1 MVLHQHDHGH
11 SHGGHSHGSPSR
23 THGGARWKAL
33 FWRKK
38 KEEQRT
44 EAEQQDD
51 EVAAAGSAEE
61 GLAEMRRPQKKK
73 EQRNINVHAAFIH
86 VIGDLIQSV
95 GVVIAAYII
104 RFRVSIYKCLS
115 VVMTL
120 SLCILCVCVHVN
132 VCAYLR
138 ACMCTC
144 LLMCKSL
151 SNQHIPTYFLFILT
165 PPLPSPP
172 LCMLSPTGT

>member
-1 MVLHQHDHGH
+1 MYLFLPLPSSLSSLPLSPPSMCMVLHQHDHGH
-11 SHGGHSHGSPSR
+11 SHGGHSHGSPSH

-120 SLCILCVCVHVN
+120 SLCILC
-132 VCAYLR
+132 
-138 ACMCTC
+138 
-144 LLMCKSL
+144 
-151 SNQHIPTYFLFILT
+151 
-165 PPLPSPP
+165 
-172 LCMLSPTGT
+172 